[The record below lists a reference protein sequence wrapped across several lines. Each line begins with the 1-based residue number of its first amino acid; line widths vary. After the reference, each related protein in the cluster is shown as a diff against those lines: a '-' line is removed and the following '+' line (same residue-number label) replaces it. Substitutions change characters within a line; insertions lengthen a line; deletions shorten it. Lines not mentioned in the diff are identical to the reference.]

1 MSVQAKFLFKRCC
14 FFLFK
19 AEGDTQR
26 GLLLSA
32 LINTSA
38 GTQLGRVALP
48 VWSRAVP
55 CRRAWPLLQVSQLF
69 AGREGTARRGQV
81 SAVDVLCLAMG
92 REETAVWTALQHTA
106 ALLEQRS
113 AGQTGLVLLPCADHS
128 CKGSDTASAPAVLR
142 GTAASPSPGA
152 LQLTGQLKD

>member
-1 MSVQAKFLFKRCC
+1 MSVQAKFLLKRCC

-32 LINTSA
+32 LINASA

-81 SAVDVLCLAMG
+81 SASLCSGRALPGNGEGGDSGVDC
-92 REETAVWTALQHTA
+92 TA
-106 ALLEQRS
+106 AHCSTPGTKICR
-113 AGQTGLVLLPCADHS
+113 ANRARVA
-128 CKGSDTASAPAVLR
+128 AVC
-142 GTAASPSPGA
+142 
-152 LQLTGQLKD
+152 